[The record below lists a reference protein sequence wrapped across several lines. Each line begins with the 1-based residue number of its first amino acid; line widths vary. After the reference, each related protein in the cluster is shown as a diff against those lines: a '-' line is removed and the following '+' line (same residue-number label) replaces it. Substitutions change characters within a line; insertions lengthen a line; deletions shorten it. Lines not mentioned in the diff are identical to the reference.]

1 MLTYYF
7 KFKHLYIIVRLNN
20 AHLLLVFNAKKHPKQ
35 YKNQYTY
42 VTIIISPYFVSV
54 GNLVLNKI

>member
-1 MLTYYF
+1 MYDF
-7 KFKHLYIIVRLNN
+7 KSKYVYIIVRLYN
-20 AHLLLVFNAKKHPKQ
+20 AHLLLVFNAKKHRKQ